1 VSCGRWR
8 ELPHKDIEAKIVM
21 GRFGAAI
28 LILVVTL
35 SVWNAMEYHRRMHV
49 YVPPEWSTQ
58 HANEIMAE
66 RQRNVAPIY
75 IQREVLILGVGFAA
89 LVLLK
94 GRKS

>member
-1 VSCGRWR
+1 MV
-8 ELPHKDIEAKIVM
+8 I

-35 SVWNAMEYHRRMHV
+35 SVWNAMEYQRRMHV
-49 YVPPEWSTQ
+49 YTPPEWSA
-58 HANEIMAE
+58 HHVNEIMAE

-75 IQREVLILGVGFAA
+75 IQREVLILGVGLAA
-89 LVLLK
+89 WLLLK